1 MNQKLRNS
9 ANLTM
14 VSLVLLALANE
25 LITNLTHEILGVI
38 FCGIILGHNLLNSA
52 WYKSFLKRSM
62 SVKNTLNL
70 FLNASLMLSLITIV
84 VTGVMTS
91 EDLFDFLWF
100 QSTPF
105 LQGLH
110 VSSAYWFTIFL
121 GMHLGFNWARFTK
134 SVNANFSNTYF
145 RYLRFLLALLIV
157 ALGIYASFER
167 GVGDKLFMRAEFD
180 YWNFKKDVVGFFVY
194 TLSIMGMYAI
204 LTSYFLKFI
213 KIKKRSFNLKFA
225 LETAK

>member
-52 WYKSFLKRSM
+52 WYKSFLKRRM
-62 SVKNTLNL
+62 SIKNTLNL
-70 FLNASLMLSLITIV
+70 FLNAFLMLSLITIV

-91 EDLFDFLWF
+91 EDLFDFLGF
-100 QSTPF
+100 KSTPF

-110 VSSAYWFTIFL
+110 VASAYWFTIFL
-121 GMHLGFNWARFTK
+121 GMHLGIHWARFTK
-134 SVNANFSNTYF
+134 SITFEFADSNLK
-145 RYLRFLLALLIV
+145 YLRLVLTLFVV

-194 TLSIMGMYAI
+194 TLSIMGLYAI
-204 LTSYFLKFI
+204 LTNYFLKLV
-213 KIKKRSFNLKFA
+213 KLKRNNFA
-225 LETAK
+225 KARLA